1 MSKSKKNPSLWQ
13 RALEAA
19 AGDDAPGAGPLA
31 NRLLAKLPGGAIV
44 QEQLDRV
51 EKRVL
56 GELKARLDRLDS
68 GSHEQTLQ
76 VVAFSMEAQTAH
88 APTRELREPAEM
100 LRELLAISSEQ
111 TKEQA
116 ELAYYSSLIRALLPD
131 EARILSAVSDGG
143 TYPLVNLVALSKL
156 GIQTHVVLENTCSVG
171 RAAGVQLPEMTRGYL
186 QRLMAAGLVE
196 TGPEDYA
203 LTTKYEI
210 LETDDVLRKLINQM
224 KAAGQRSQIKRRVL
238 KISELGRNL
247 WEACRITED

>member
-13 RALEAA
+13 RALEAV
-19 AGDDAPGAGPLA
+19 GEDLQGDAPLA
-31 NRLLAKLPGGAIV
+31 SRLLARLPGGAIV

-56 GELKARLDRLDS
+56 GELKSRLDRLE
-68 GSHEQTLQ
+68 GGGEQTVQ
-76 VVAFSMEAQTAH
+76 VVAFSMETQATH

-116 ELAYYSSLIRALLPD
+116 ELAYYSSLTRALLPD

-143 TYPLVNLVALSKL
+143 IYPLVNLVALSKL

-196 TGPEDYA
+196 TGPEDYTM
-203 LTTKYEI
+203 TTKYEI

-224 KAAGQRSQIKRRVL
+224 KTAGQRSQIKRRVL

>member
-1 MSKSKKNPSLWQ
+1 MSKKNPSLWQ

-19 AGDDAPGAGPLA
+19 VGDDSPGSPPLA

-44 QEQLDRV
+44 QEQMDKV
-51 EKRVL
+51 EKRIL
-56 GELKARLDRLDS
+56 SELKHRLDRLEGS
-68 GSHEQTLQ
+68 GEQTVQ
-76 VVAFSMEAQTAH
+76 VVAFSMETQSSTH
-88 APTRELREPAEM
+88 APTRDLRGPAEM

-111 TKEQA
+111 SKEQA
-116 ELAYYSSLIRALLPD
+116 ELAYYSSLLRNLLPD

-143 TYPLVNLVALSKL
+143 IYPLINLVALSKL
-156 GIQTHVVLENTCSVG
+156 GIQSHVVLENTCSVG
-171 RAAGVQLPEMTRGYL
+171 RAAGVQLPEMTRGYI

-210 LETDDVLRKLINQM
+210 LETDDVLRKLIAQM
-224 KAAGQRSQIKRRVL
+224 KVSGQRSQLKRRVL

>member
-1 MSKSKKNPSLWQ
+1 MSKKNPSLWQ

-19 AGDDAPGAGPLA
+19 TADDAPGAAPLA
-31 NRLLAKLPGGAIV
+31 NRLLAKLPGGAMV
-44 QEQLDRV
+44 QEQIDRV
-51 EKRVL
+51 EKRL
-56 GELKARLDRLDS
+56 LTELKSRLDRIES
-68 GSHEQTLQ
+68 GGEPTVQ
-76 VVAFSMEAQTAH
+76 VVAFSVESQGGSH

-116 ELAYYSSLIRALLPD
+116 ELAYYSSLVRSLLPD

-143 TYPLVNLVALSKL
+143 IYPLVNLVALSKL
-156 GIQTHVVLENTCSVG
+156 GIQTHAVLENTCSVG
-171 RAAGVQLPEMTRGYL
+171 RAAGVQLPEMTRGYI

-210 LETDDVLRKLINQM
+210 LETDEVLRKLINQM
-224 KAAGQRSQIKRRVL
+224 RAAGQRSQIKRRVL

>member
-1 MSKSKKNPSLWQ
+1 MSKSKKNPGLLQ
-13 RALEAA
+13 RALEAV
-19 AGDDAPGAGPLA
+19 GEDLRGDAPLA
-31 NRLLAKLPGGAIV
+31 SRLLARLPGGAIV
-44 QEQLDRV
+44 QEQLDKV

-56 GELKARLDRLDS
+56 GELKARLDRLE
-68 GSHEQTLQ
+68 GGGEQTVQ
-76 VVAFSMEAQTAH
+76 VVAFSMEAQSTH

-116 ELAYYSSLIRALLPD
+116 ELAYYSSLIRGLLPD

-143 TYPLVNLVALSKL
+143 IYPLVNLVALSKL
-156 GIQTHVVLENTCSVG
+156 GIQTHAVLENTCSVG

-196 TGPEDYA
+196 TGPEDYTM
-203 LTTKYEI
+203 TTKYEI

>member
-1 MSKSKKNPSLWQ
+1 MSKKNPSLWQ

-19 AGDDAPGAGPLA
+19 VGDDTPGSAPLA

-44 QEQLDRV
+44 QEQMDKV
-51 EKRVL
+51 EKRIL
-56 GELKARLDRLDS
+56 GELKSRLDRLEGS
-68 GSHEQTLQ
+68 GEQTVQ
-76 VVAFSMEAQTAH
+76 VVAFSMETQSGH
-88 APTRELREPAEM
+88 APTRDLREPAEM

-111 TKEQA
+111 SKEQA
-116 ELAYYSSLIRALLPD
+116 ELAYYSSLLRNLLPD

-143 TYPLVNLVALSKL
+143 VYPLINLVALSKL
-156 GIQTHVVLENTCSVG
+156 GIQSHVVLENTCSVG
-171 RAAGVQLPEMTRGYL
+171 RAAGVQLPEMTRGYI

-210 LETDDVLRKLINQM
+210 LETDDVLRKLIAQM
-224 KAAGQRSQIKRRVL
+224 KVSGQRNQLKRRVL

>member
-1 MSKSKKNPSLWQ
+1 MSKKNPSLWQ

-19 AGDDAPGAGPLA
+19 VGDDSPGSQPLA

-44 QEQLDRV
+44 QEQIDKV

-56 GELKARLDRLDS
+56 GELKARLDRLEG
-68 GSHEQTLQ
+68 GSEQTVQ
-76 VVAFSMEAQTAH
+76 VVAFSMETQGAH
-88 APTRELREPAEM
+88 TPTRDLREPAEM

-111 TKEQA
+111 SKEQA
-116 ELAYYSSLIRALLPD
+116 ELAYYSSLLRNLLPD

-143 TYPLVNLVALSKL
+143 VYPLITLVALSKL
-156 GIQTHVVLENTCSVG
+156 GIQSHVVLENTCSVG
-171 RAAGVQLPEMTRGYL
+171 RAAGVQLPEMTRGYI

-210 LETDDVLRKLINQM
+210 LETDDVLRKLVSQM
-224 KAAGQRSQIKRRVL
+224 KASGQRSQIKRRVL